1 MIRIRSAHPALKPA
15 PGKPGAGQ
23 PASPQHFRELEID
36 HDGRTF
42 TLRIAPTEVLTETV
56 IADWFGIPV
65 LMPLCRNSTLLLVIA
80 G

>member
-1 MIRIRSAHPALKPA
+1 MIRIRSAYPTPKSA

-23 PASPQHFRELEID
+23 TASSQHFHELEID

-42 TLRIAPTEVLTETV
+42 TLRIAPAEVLTETIV
-56 IADWFGIPV
+56 ADCFGIPV
-65 LMPLCRNSTLLLVIA
+65 LMPLCRNSIMLLVIA